1 MADLPSIAVLITA
14 TGAALV
20 SVIHSIQDSRC
31 TSIRTCC
38 VQCERTVR
46 EEPPGL
52 ESVPVLAP
60 SRCDVLPCAC
70 VGL

>member
-46 EEPPGL
+46 QEPI
-52 ESVPVLAP
+52 ESHTNE
-60 SRCDVLPCAC
+60 
-70 VGL
+70 